1 MSRQGALEDERGF
14 TLVEL
19 MLVILLMGIVFAI
32 ASSTWF
38 GAIESRKADSATNQ
52 VLADLRHA
60 NSKAT
65 NRLEDYG
72 FRRPP
77 ANSTTYEIGPTSEAL
92 VPTSLPD
99 GTEIA
104 EEVDI
109 TFHSDGSAQVNG
121 ANPFT
126 VSSSKDTAKSHTVE
140 INCAT
145 SRIEVDPIEVIEGDP
160 CAP

>member
-1 MSRQGALEDERGF
+1 MSPRRAQLENEHGF

-19 MLVILLMGIVFAI
+19 MITVIIMGIVFAI

-99 GTEIA
+99 GTE
-104 EEVDI
+104 
-109 TFHSDGSAQVNG
+109 
-121 ANPFT
+121 
-126 VSSSKDTAKSHTVE
+126 
-140 INCAT
+140 
-145 SRIEVDPIEVIEGDP
+145 
-160 CAP
+160 